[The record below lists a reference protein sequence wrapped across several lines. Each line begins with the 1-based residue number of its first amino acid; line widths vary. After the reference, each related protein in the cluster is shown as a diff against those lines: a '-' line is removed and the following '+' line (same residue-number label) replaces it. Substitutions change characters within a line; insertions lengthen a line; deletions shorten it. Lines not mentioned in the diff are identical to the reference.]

1 MPPRTNPMD
10 LLLMVVL
17 TALNLS
23 QITFEWCLKEMR
35 KHLGWYI
42 KNLKDASK
50 IREKVNTLKTR
61 QEVIDCLE
69 EYFSVI

>member
-1 MPPRTNPMD
+1 
-10 LLLMVVL
+10 
-17 TALNLS
+17 
-23 QITFEWCLKEMR
+23 MR